1 MRRGLWKRLGAVL
14 ALGLTALPAGCG
26 GGGGATSGTG
36 DTGEI
41 VVGLTDAEGD
51 FVRYEVGVVS
61 LELTRADGTVVEAI
75 PMETR
80 VDFAELAE
88 LTEFVTAATVPAGSY
103 TGARLTLD
111 YTDAEIWV
119 EGEDGEPVEAV
130 AVDPEGGS
138 IETLTLDVRLEG
150 RDHLRIVPGVPALL
164 TLDFDL
170 AATHEVDMSQDPVRV
185 TVEPVLLA
193 DVNPEVPKLQR
204 VRGRLLGVDEEDR
217 SFTLALRPFRIAP
230 RDLGRITVTTGDD
243 TEFEVDGEAAQ
254 GAEGLALLAGM
265 PKGTV
270 VMAKGRMNPR
280 SRTFAA
286 TEVYAGSSVPGADL
300 DVLTGV
306 VVARDDTSLTVRGR
320 VIVRNPP
327 VVLVGQTVTVT
338 WDDDTTVSKALDPE
352 ASHTMDEVSVG
363 QHLRVLGSFDWPV
376 PARPTIEASH
386 VRMLVTRISGTVNGA
401 EPGELR
407 LTLQRIQ
414 GRPVDRFD
422 FSGTGAAPEDDAD
435 PADYQVD
442 TGPLTLG
449 ALEPGAPVWVLGF
462 PTPFG
467 SAPPDF
473 EALSVSDVS
482 FAPARLRVRWLRD
495 SSSEIRPELDR
506 ITLDLSEAGRL
517 HHVFWR
523 EVAIELQPEPPPVVL
538 PRSPERGVFAIHRP
552 GTPTALFIKF
562 ANFTR
567 ALKLALDE
575 GLHVRMMSA
584 EGSFEIPSQTFTAS
598 RVVVKLR

>member
-1 MRRGLWKRLGAVL
+1 MRRGLWKRLGTLL
-14 ALGLTALPAGCG
+14 ALGLAVLPAGCG
-26 GGGGATSGTG
+26 GGGGTTSGTG

-75 PMETR
+75 PLETR
-80 VDFAELAE
+80 VDFAELTE

-119 EGEDGEPVEAV
+119 EGEDGEPVEAA
-130 AVDPEGGS
+130 AVDREGNPIG
-138 IETLTLDVRLEG
+138 TLTVDVRLEG
-150 RDHLRIVPGVPALL
+150 RDHLRIAPGVPALL

-193 DVNPEVPKLQR
+193 DVNPEAPKLQR
-204 VRGRLLGVDEEDR
+204 VRGRLLGVDEEDQ
-217 SFTLALRPFRIAP
+217 SFTLALRPFRMAR
-230 RDLGRITVTTGDD
+230 RDLGRITVTTGED
-243 TEFEVDGEAAQ
+243 TEFEVDGRSAR
-254 GAEGLALLAGM
+254 GAEGLALLAAM

-270 VMAKGRMNPR
+270 VMAEGRMNPG

-286 TEVYAGSSVPGADL
+286 TQVYAGSSVPGADT

-306 VVARDDTSLTVRGR
+306 VVGRDDTSLTVRGR
-320 VIVRNPP
+320 VIVRDPG
-327 VVLVGQTVTVT
+327 VVLVDQKVTVT

-376 PARPTIEASH
+376 PEPPTMAAAR
-386 VRMLVTRISGTVNGA
+386 VRMLVTRISGTVNTS

-414 GRPVDRFD
+414 GRPAGQFD

-442 TGPLTLG
+442 TGPLPL
-449 ALEPGAPVWVLGF
+449 AAPEPGDPVWVLGF

-467 SAPPDF
+467 TAPPDF
-473 EALSVSDVS
+473 EALSVTDVGL
-482 FAPARLRVRWLRD
+482 APARLRVRWTRD
-495 SSSEIRPELDR
+495 STSEVRPETDR
-506 ITLDLSEAGRL
+506 ITLDLAEAGRL

-523 EVAIELQPEPPPVVL
+523 DVAIELQPEPPPVVV
-538 PRSPERGVFAIHRP
+538 PRNPERGVFALHRP
-552 GTPTALFIKF
+552 GGPTALFIDFSDF
-562 ANFTR
+562 AR
-567 ALKLALDE
+567 AIKLAMDQ
-575 GLHVRMMSA
+575 GFHVRMMSA